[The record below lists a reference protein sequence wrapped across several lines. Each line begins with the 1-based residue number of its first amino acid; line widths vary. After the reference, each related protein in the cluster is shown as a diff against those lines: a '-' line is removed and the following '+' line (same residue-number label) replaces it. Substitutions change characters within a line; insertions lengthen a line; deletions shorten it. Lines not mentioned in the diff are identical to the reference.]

1 MQRYEVS
8 AYIIKHAVGTLDKIR
23 SMMIFIALKTFHA
36 LERANWVKQ
45 SKKVLS
51 RVFFI
56 PRMVSSVGKKWLQC
70 LRFFIGALD

>member
-36 LERANWVKQ
+36 LERANWENQ
-45 SKKVLS
+45 SKKMEARS
-51 RVFFI
+51 RVFFVA
-56 PRMVSSVGKKWLQC
+56 RQVNSV
-70 LRFFIGALD
+70 